1 MAKLG
6 YLIYESAMN
15 RVPTEYSSL
24 SVKEREDAI
33 REKMF
38 EVLGIDKYEK
48 KSFRRAM
55 RKHAAEV
62 YEIIEDV
69 ATQILNNGDYAKNE
83 FFNSFVELK
92 NEALGDT
99 NEFYIEGENSLEV
112 VEFSG
117 SHFNANR
124 KRYDAGEKFGVEV
137 KDYIVSCF
145 EYAERIASGRVDFA
159 KIIADMTVA
168 INDKL
173 SETAQTTFAA
183 ALASLPSVFTVSGSF
198 VEQDIL
204 ALSAH
209 VQAATGEKP
218 YAVGTAV
225 ALSKLQGKKDLSYYS
240 DGMKE
245 ELNKNGRLSVWNG
258 ITCVELA
265 QGHKKGTFDFTMDD
279 KVVYFL
285 SGGEKPVKMFLE
297 GDAEYR
303 EVGATWDGRENADK
317 SVEQEITYKAGCAV
331 MYNKMLGKV
340 VFA

>member
-15 RVPTEYSSL
+15 KVPTEYSSL

-55 RKHAAEV
+55 RKHSAEV
-62 YEIIEDV
+62 YEIVEDV

-83 FFNSFVELK
+83 FFNTFVELK

-183 ALASLPSVFTVSGSF
+183 ALAHLPSVFTLSGSF

-204 ALSAH
+204 TLAAH
-209 VQAATGEKP
+209 VQASTGEKP
-218 YAVGTAV
+218 YAIGTAV
-225 ALSKLQGKKDLSYYS
+225 ALSKLQGKKDLSSYS
-240 DGMKE
+240 SNMKE
-245 ELNKNGRLSVWNG
+245 ELNRNGRLSIWNG

-279 KVVYFL
+279 NVVYFL

-340 VFA
+340 VFE